1 MTTATVHRPTPA
13 ELEKIYPSGDGEPM
27 AETGIHVV
35 AIMTLHQALLDALE
49 ESWFVASD
57 MFWYYEEGN
66 PKARLAPDVMVVP
79 HAGRDDRRSFF
90 SWIERRIP
98 AVVFELASEGTWK
111 DDLGEKKERYQ
122 ALGVPEYFL
131 FDPTEEYLD
140 TPLIGFRLAD
150 GRYQP
155 ITAEDEDGTL
165 HSRETGL
172 FLRAEGTML
181 RLIDAASGELVPTRE
196 EAVDDV
202 RREVERERN
211 RTIAERAKAREQAR
225 LTEAERQKAEAERQK
240 AEAERARADE
250 LAREVERLKALLA
263 KSNP

>member
-1 MTTATVHRPTPA
+1 MGTGTVRRPTPA

-35 AIMTLHQALLDALE
+35 AIMHLHQALLDALE

-66 PKARLAPDVMVVP
+66 TNARIAPDVMAVP
-79 HAGRDDRRSFF
+79 HVGREDRRSFF
-90 SWIERRIP
+90 SWIEGQIP
-98 AVVFELASEGTWK
+98 TAVFELASEGTWK
-111 DDLGEKKERYQ
+111 DDLGAKKEKYQ
-122 ALGVPEYFL
+122 ALGVHEYFL
-131 FDPTEEYLD
+131 FDPTGEYLD
-140 TPLIGFRLAD
+140 SPLIGFRLVD

-155 ITAEDEDGTL
+155 LAAEDEDGTL
-165 HSRETGL
+165 HCRELDL

-181 RLIDAASGELVPTRE
+181 RLIDATSGDLVLTRE
-196 EAVDDV
+196 EAIAEG

-211 RTIAERAKAREQAR
+211 RTIAERAKVKEQLR
-225 LTEAERQKAEAERQK
+225 LTELERHKAESAQQLADTERV
-240 AEAERARADE
+240 RADE
-250 LAREVERLKALLA
+250 LTREVERLKALLA